1 MFEFDVKIKLR
12 IREESYLAKFWNY
25 SALAS
30 YKAMLTTLAVE

>member
-1 MFEFDVKIKLR
+1 MFEFDVKNNLLIW
-12 IREESYLAKFWNY
+12 EQSYLAKFWNY